1 MKSYMKVRAGEDW
14 KIYSCGEDDDD
25 GEDDDASE
33 VIATLDTETLA
44 DALMEV
50 LTRCNLHFPGTPFVP
65 GDRYLVQA
73 PTNYPERYRVIWE
86 IDSDAETP
94 EKAAQEAWD
103 TMRAGDNIPVFEV
116 IDQAGQRV
124 IIACEDLTPE

>member
-1 MKSYMKVRAGEDW
+1 MKSYAKCQHGDAWEIHSYGA
-14 KIYSCGEDDDD
+14 
-25 GEDDDASE
+25 DDDASE

-50 LTRCNLHFPGTPFVP
+50 LTRHKLHHPGARFTW
-65 GDRYLVQA
+65 GTRYPVEA
-73 PTNYPERYRVIWE
+73 VTNYPERYRVIWE
-86 IDSDAETP
+86 IDSDAATP